1 MTVMK
6 WMSCI
11 VPILEFVGRAQG
23 QAIVQIQ
30 VQPQLVGRSIRDS
43 QVTTVFLAPRYVTA
57 IRMPEPINSVVVG
70 DPSSFSAEHSDREPN
85 LVFVKPI
92 TPKAA
97 QTNLLISSTRGLQT
111 SLLLVS
117 HGELK
122 EEGQPAVDFL
132 MRYKPAGQ
140 FLIQP
145 ADSPSAAI
153 PQTVTVGSTVRVPF
167 GAALPGPVAP
177 ASLTN
182 YGVSKEQPARQLRAA
197 TNSTTVV
204 RTALDDLL
212 DRQRLAPLPALYG
225 QKPGI
230 SPPGK
235 ELVKTGVS
243 EVIDQ
248 GSAVVILFSAVNV
261 QDHAVELMPPQIQ
274 LGGMKKSGTI
284 IRKSRW
290 STSEQ
295 LPVTDFRMSRRR
307 LGPGER
313 ADGVVVFQRPSF
325 KQSTETLFLQMAES
339 GAVDREPSAINRLI
353 VAEEGVP
360 VERRYSFPVG
370 IFTREVKAPRSSSDL
385 GKGQRRER
393 DPHGHDTG
401 YLTFPRPGQPR
412 SRLGRGE
419 RGYHSAPVPDL

>member
-1 MTVMK
+1 MDKQT
-6 WMSCI
+6 
-11 VPILEFVGRAQG
+11 
-23 QAIVQIQ
+23 VQIQ
-30 VQPQLVGRSIRDS
+30 VQPQVVGRSIRDG

-70 DPSSFSAEHSDREPN
+70 DPASFSAEHSDREPN

-97 QTNLLISSTRGLQT
+97 QTNLLISSTRGLQA
-111 SLLLVS
+111 SLLLIS
-117 HGELK
+117 RGEPK

-140 FLIQP
+140 FMIQP
-145 ADSPSAAI
+145 ADSPSAVI
-153 PQTVTVGSTVRVPF
+153 PQTVTVGSTATVSSASGLSVP
-167 GAALPGPVAP
+167 VVP
-177 ASLTN
+177 ASLTTR
-182 YGVSKEQPARQLRAA
+182 GVSKEQPASQPRVAA
-197 TNSTTVV
+197 NSTKVD

-212 DRQRLAPLPALYG
+212 DRQRRAPLPVLYG

-248 GSAVVILFSAVNV
+248 GSEVVVLFSAVNV

-274 LGGMKKSGTI
+274 LGGMKKSGKI

-290 STSEQ
+290 STAEQ

-339 GAVDREPSAINRLI
+339 GAVDRPALAPIGFGIS
-353 VAEEGVP
+353 
-360 VERRYSFPVG
+360 SF
-370 IFTREVKAPRSSSDL
+370 REVTYDAR
-385 GKGQRRER
+385 
-393 DPHGHDTG
+393 
-401 YLTFPRPGQPR
+401 
-412 SRLGRGE
+412 
-419 RGYHSAPVPDL
+419 

>member
-6 WMSCI
+6 WMI
-11 VPILEFVGRAQG
+11 WIIPVLELAGRAHG
-23 QAIVQIQ
+23 QQAAQVQ
-30 VQPQLVGRSIRDS
+30 VQPQVVGRPVRDG

-70 DPSSFSAEHSDREPN
+70 DPASFSAEHSDREPN

-97 QTNLLISSTRGLQT
+97 QTNLLISSTRGLQA
-111 SLLLVS
+111 SLLLIS
-117 HGELK
+117 RGEPK

-140 FLIQP
+140 FMIQP
-145 ADSPSAAI
+145 ADSLSAVI
-153 PQTVTVGSTVRVPF
+153 PQTIAVVN
-167 GAALPGPVAP
+167 AALVPSAPGLSVPVLPSSATTR
-177 ASLTN
+177 S
-182 YGVSKEQPARQLRAA
+182 VSKERPASQSQRSAA
-197 TNSTTVV
+197 NSTKVD

-212 DRQRLAPLPALYG
+212 DRQRRAPLPVLYG

-248 GSAVVILFSAVNV
+248 GSEVLVLFSAVNV

-274 LGGMKKSGTI
+274 LGGMKKTGKI

-339 GAVDREPSAINRLI
+339 GAVDRPALAPIGFGIS
-353 VAEEGVP
+353 
-360 VERRYSFPVG
+360 SF
-370 IFTREVKAPRSSSDL
+370 REVTYDAR
-385 GKGQRRER
+385 
-393 DPHGHDTG
+393 
-401 YLTFPRPGQPR
+401 
-412 SRLGRGE
+412 
-419 RGYHSAPVPDL
+419 

>member
-11 VPILEFVGRAQG
+11 VPILEFVGRAQA

-30 VQPQLVGRSIRDS
+30 VQPQVVGRSIRDS

-117 HGELK
+117 HGEGK
-122 EEGQPAVDFL
+122 EEGQPSVDFL

-145 ADSPSAAI
+145 ADSPSAI

-167 GAALPGPVAP
+167 GAALPGPGAP
-177 ASLTN
+177 ASLTS
-182 YGVSKEQPARQLRAA
+182 YGVSKEQSATQPRVAA
-197 TNSTTVV
+197 NSATAV

-243 EVIDQ
+243 EVLDQ
-248 GSAVVILFSAVNV
+248 GSAVVVLFSAVNV

-274 LGGMKKSGTI
+274 LGGMKKGRTI

-339 GAVDREPSAINRLI
+339 GAVDRPPFPPIGLGIN
-353 VAEEGVP
+353 
-360 VERRYSFPVG
+360 SF
-370 IFTREVKAPRSSSDL
+370 REVTYDVR
-385 GKGQRRER
+385 
-393 DPHGHDTG
+393 
-401 YLTFPRPGQPR
+401 
-412 SRLGRGE
+412 
-419 RGYHSAPVPDL
+419 